1 MNFDNSRK
9 RPTMK
14 TAASS
19 LAQRH
24 DMTAAIFAAL
34 RQAENQ
40 GDSETAADLLII
52 LRAMPEATGTTKR
65 LI

>member
-1 MNFDNSRK
+1 
-9 RPTMK
+9 MK